1 MLKGR
6 LDSADGSHVILA
18 VCESVL
24 QAGYHTRYFLQGPE
38 VMVDAVLGGR

>member
-6 LDSADGSHVILA
+6 LGSADGSHVILD

-24 QAGYHTRYFLQGPE
+24 QAGNH
-38 VMVDAVLGGR
+38 A